1 MEALPILN
9 ERYQLTASIGRG
21 GMAHIYAAHDLTLDR
36 PVAIKVLKQ
45 SLSADPAFRERFHH
59 EARAAANLSHPNI
72 VTIHDFGLDK
82 GHLFIVMEHVPGSD
96 MKALI
101 QQQGRLP
108 VEQALP
114 LIIQTCSGIGY
125 AHRAGIIHCDI
136 KPQNL
141 LITPDLR
148 LKITDFGIARALA
161 SITPDEHHQEV
172 WGSPQYFSPEQAS
185 GTAPLPASDVYSLG
199 VVIYELLTGHLP
211 FIAQSAQEYAGMHLH
226 TAPPN
231 PSAVNPEISPALEA
245 IILKVLSKA
254 PSQRY
259 RTADQLGRV
268 LQTYFQPAVFNPIS
282 SQLVDPGNL
291 EPIASPPN
299 QHVEDSTAV
308 IDQLNAVDWVTIG
321 LGLLTLAAV
330 GGLIPLWLAVLF
342 QIL

>member
-1 MEALPILN
+1 MEEAPLLN
-9 ERYQLTASIGRG
+9 NRYRLLQPIGRG
-21 GMAHIYAAHDLTLDR
+21 GMAHIYAAHDQILDR
-36 PVAIKVLKQ
+36 PVAIKILKQ

-108 VEQALP
+108 VGQALP
-114 LIIQTCSGIGY
+114 MIIQACSGIGY

-161 SITPDEHHQEV
+161 SISPDEHRQDV

-185 GTAPLPASDVYSLG
+185 GVSPLPASDVYSLG
-199 VVIYELLTGHLP
+199 VVIYEVLTGRLP
-211 FIAQSAQEYAGMHLH
+211 FIAHSAQEYAAMHLH

-231 PSAVNPEISPALEA
+231 PSDFNPEISPELEA
-245 IILKVLSKA
+245 VILKVLSKE

-268 LQTYFQPAVFNPIS
+268 LQTYFQPTVLS
-282 SQLVDPGNL
+282 SLPTQWVDSGSPDSS
-291 EPIASPPN
+291 ASQPN
-299 QHVEDSTAV
+299 QVVEDSTAV